1 MQAAVVSQ
9 GEKGIA
15 TIWAGN
21 SGLSSMLV
29 QIVREEGVRGL
40 YRGFTV
46 ATAGAGPAH
55 ALYYAVYELTKREL
69 GANRSGHRPLSIAAA
84 GVAATV
90 VNDAVMTPADVVKQ
104 RLQIDR
110 GRYKG
115 ALDCTMRIWRQEG
128 VTAFYRS
135 YPATLLAN
143 VPWTILHFPIY
154 ESSKKLLAPGRE
166 GREGTAV
173 ELAAGGL
180 AGGLAA
186 VLTTPFDVVKTRL
199 QLGSDGPIPARR
211 AVDVF
216 AIMRHIAR
224 EEGPGALLCQRMR
237 SLVHDCLAKHLYDS
251 AIFYADKLVTMSN
264 GAAADVYTLAEAFYM
279 GRQWRRA
286 LALLRNAGLIEAD
299 IRCRYLAARCL
310 AEVQDWEEC
319 LNVLGG
325 WDESELEA
333 LSMQDIVLEDDIGQ
347 GVSYTSAMCLLRGR
361 VYEALE
367 NRARAIRWYKAAL
380 HVDPFC
386 YEAFRALAEGHM
398 LTSEEEAA
406 LRETLHY
413 REEDR
418 WLHLFY
424 RAKCKMYD
432 QQQTME
438 GTLDLLEAPAP
449 TPVPAP
455 PPTPSNE
462 EAATPLQPSTSA
474 KLNAHKDSDASPGVR
489 TRSMAQRSSSNDME
503 DDLVD
508 DAENSGKGGCGLGGN
523 LDVSVCRAE
532 WYFHL
537 GGYQEC
543 HALTSQ
549 LLDQD
554 PYALEAMPVH
564 LAAALELRKKNE
576 LFLRAHKLV
585 EEYPD
590 RAVSW
595 FGVAC
600 YYLCI
605 GRYENARRYFGKA
618 TTVDAS
624 FAPAWLGFGHAFAAQ
639 DESDQATAAYRTA
652 ARLFPGLHLP
662 LLGMGCEYARMN
674 NTALAE
680 QLLLSAHRMCP
691 QDPLPCNELGCLLFR
706 ARSFDAAERWL
717 SRALERVPGR
727 LTEAWEPT
735 VVNLGHTL
743 RKQRRYSE
751 AIQMLERALG
761 LCPGQPGTYSALGY
775 TYHLQG
781 RMQEAID
788 NYHKALSLRP
798 EDTFTAEM
806 LTAAVEECADIEL
819 AF

>member
-1 MQAAVVSQ
+1 M
-9 GEKGIA
+9 E
-15 TIWAGN
+15 
-21 SGLSSMLV
+21 
-29 QIVREEGVRGL
+29 R
-40 YRGFTV
+40 
-46 ATAGAGPAH
+46 
-55 ALYYAVYELTKREL
+55 
-69 GANRSGHRPLSIAAA
+69 
-84 GVAATV
+84 
-90 VNDAVMTPADVVKQ
+90 
-104 RLQIDR
+104 
-110 GRYKG
+110 
-115 ALDCTMRIWRQEG
+115 
-128 VTAFYRS
+128 
-135 YPATLLAN
+135 
-143 VPWTILHFPIY
+143 
-154 ESSKKLLAPGRE
+154 
-166 GREGTAV
+166 
-173 ELAAGGL
+173 
-180 AGGLAA
+180 
-186 VLTTPFDVVKTRL
+186 
-199 QLGSDGPIPARR
+199 
-211 AVDVF
+211 
-216 AIMRHIAR
+216 
-224 EEGPGALLCQRMR
+224 LCQRMR

-264 GAAADVYTLAEAFYM
+264 GASADVYTLAEAFYM

-310 AEVQDWEEC
+310 AEVKDWEEC

-333 LSMQDIVLEDDIGQ
+333 LSMQDVALEEDIGQ
-347 GVSYTSAMCLLRGR
+347 GVSHTSAMCLLRGR

-367 NRARAIRWYKAAL
+367 NRGRAIRWYKAAL
-380 HVDPFC
+380 HMDPFC

-406 LRETLHY
+406 LRESLHY

-424 RAKCKMYD
+424 RAKCKKYD

-438 GTLDLLEAPAP
+438 GTLETLEAPAP
-449 TPVPAP
+449 TP
-455 PPTPSNE
+455 
-462 EAATPLQPSTSA
+462 
-474 KLNAHKDSDASPGVR
+474 
-489 TRSMAQRSSSNDME
+489 
-503 DDLVD
+503 
-508 DAENSGKGGCGLGGN
+508 NSGKGGCGLVGN
-523 LDVSVCRAE
+523 LDVAVCRAE

-537 GGYQEC
+537 GGYQASIPHSRC
-543 HALTSQ
+543 PHALTSQ

-576 LFLRAHKLV
+576 LFLRGHKLV

-639 DESDQATAAYRTA
+639 DESDQAMAAYRTA

-706 ARSFDAAERWL
+706 ARSYDAAERWL

-798 EDTFTAEM
+798 DDTFTAEM
-806 LTAAVEECADIEL
+806 LTVAVEECADVEL
-819 AF
+819 GF